1 MHRQQANSKECVSEW
16 VVALLLP
23 NREGGAQHPVLER
36 QADVYFIPIGNP
48 FVEPEKGIKI
58 ESEDEA
64 PRIVQNQIAIRGAKI
79 AGRGLTSL
87 GATALA
93 GSAALARKPIR
104 QGRFSVVDKKT
115 YNRRLKEGSVKPEH
129 RGQKVTRF
137 KRNVR
142 VYGQIDVQERRARAR
157 PERRRRQRV
166 TALRGAGTLATV
178 SGALLPM
185 LAYGHIATQY
195 LDMTELLYGE
205 PGDAIQTER
214 LVKDVSWIDQQLAA
228 DVVYAMTLIDTGV
241 TVAQA
246 IKGTVKE
253 VL

>member
-1 MHRQQANSKECVSEW
+1 M
-16 VVALLLP
+16 
-23 NREGGAQHPVLER
+23 ER

-48 FVEPEKGIKI
+48 FVGPERAPKL
-58 ESEDEA
+58 ESEDEV
-64 PRIVQNQIAIRGAKI
+64 PRIVKNQITLRGAKI
-79 AGRGLTSL
+79 AGRGLTAL

-93 GSAALARKPIR
+93 GSTALARKPVR

-115 YNRRLKEGSVKPEH
+115 YQRRLKEGSVKPEH

-178 SGALLPM
+178 SGVLLPT
-185 LAYGHIATQY
+185 LAYGYVASSY
-195 LDMTELLYGE
+195 LDPLGILRGE
-205 PGDAIQTER
+205 PGAVKTDA
-214 LVKDVSWIDQQLAA
+214 LVKDAAWINTQIVGDI
-228 DVVYAMTLIDTGV
+228 YTAMKLIDVGS
-241 TVAQA
+241 TVATGIIGT
-246 IKGTVKE
+246 IKE
-253 VL
+253 SF